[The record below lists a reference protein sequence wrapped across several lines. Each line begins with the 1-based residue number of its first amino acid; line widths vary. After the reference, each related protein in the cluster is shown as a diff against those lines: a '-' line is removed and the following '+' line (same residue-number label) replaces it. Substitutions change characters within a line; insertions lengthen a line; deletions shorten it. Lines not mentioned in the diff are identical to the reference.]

1 MALIKCPKCNH
12 EISDTSKKCIHC
24 GTSLREKKIIPK
36 KEKIILLVLVSLVI
50 ISIIA
55 IAIFK
60 FTQSNNKNDTINNYE
75 NSNTT
80 IEKDDTTT
88 NSNDTKEDI
97 SNNEDNTSSD
107 TSKNNQSKEDKTNN
121 TLNNNKNNDEPKNN
135 TNNNNNTTQKII
147 IDATKNESC
156 PSGYEYKESLSSTGR
171 PCQKMN
177 IINGDVSY
185 YCLLDN
191 QTLEGDK
198 CKSIYTS
205 KPVGGQCYN
214 GSILNNGVCESTNY
228 TSASTRL
235 SCPSGYTKYND
246 TQCYSWI
253 YESAN
258 ISYFCPSGYT
268 LNGNKCEK

>member
-1 MALIKCPKCNH
+1 
-12 EISDTSKKCIHC
+12 
-24 GTSLREKKIIPK
+24 
-36 KEKIILLVLVSLVI
+36 
-50 ISIIA
+50 
-55 IAIFK
+55 
-60 FTQSNNKNDTINNYE
+60 
-75 NSNTT
+75 
-80 IEKDDTTT
+80 
-88 NSNDTKEDI
+88 
-97 SNNEDNTSSD
+97 
-107 TSKNNQSKEDKTNN
+107 
-121 TLNNNKNNDEPKNN
+121 
-135 TNNNNNTTQKII
+135 
-147 IDATKNESC
+147 
-156 PSGYEYKESLSSTGR
+156 
-171 PCQKMN
+171 MN

-191 QTLEGDK
+191 QTLEGVK

>member
-36 KEKIILLVLVSLVI
+36 REKIILLVLVSLVI

-80 IEKDDTTT
+80 IEKDDTT
-88 NSNDTKEDI
+88 NNRKKEDI
-97 SNNEDNTSSD
+97 SNNENNTSSD
-107 TSKNNQSKEDKTNN
+107 ANKNNQSKEDKPNN
-121 TLNNNKNNDEPKNN
+121 TLNNNEPKNN
-135 TNNNNNTTQKII
+135 TNNNNDNTTQKVI

-156 PSGYEYKESLSSTGR
+156 PSGYEYIESFSNTGR

-177 IINGDVSY
+177 IINGEISY

-246 TQCYSWI
+246 TQCYSWV

-258 ISYFCPSGYT
+258 ISYSCPSGYT
-268 LNGNKCEK
+268 LNGNECEK

>member
-1 MALIKCPKCNH
+1 MSQKTIQ
-12 EISDTSKKCIHC
+12 
-24 GTSLREKKIIPK
+24 II
-36 KEKIILLVLVSLVI
+36 
-50 ISIIA
+50 
-55 IAIFK
+55 
-60 FTQSNNKNDTINNYE
+60 T
-75 NSNTT
+75 
-80 IEKDDTTT
+80 
-88 NSNDTKEDI
+88 
-97 SNNEDNTSSD
+97 
-107 TSKNNQSKEDKTNN
+107 
-121 TLNNNKNNDEPKNN
+121 
-135 TNNNNNTTQKII
+135 

-156 PSGYEYKESLSSTGR
+156 PSGYEYKESLSNTGR

-177 IINGDVSY
+177 IINGDISY

-246 TQCYSWI
+246 KQCYSWI

-258 ISYFCPSGYT
+258 ISYSCPSGYT
-268 LNGNKCEK
+268 LNGKKCEK

>member
-36 KEKIILLVLVSLVI
+36 KKKIILLVLVSLVI

-75 NSNTT
+75 HSNTT
-80 IEKDDTTT
+80 IEKNDTTN
-88 NSNDTKEDI
+88 NSNDTKENI

-107 TSKNNQSKEDKTNN
+107 INKNNQSKEDKPNN
-121 TLNNNKNNDEPKNN
+121 TLNNNNEPKNN
-135 TNNNNNTTQKII
+135 TNNNNNNTTQKVI

-177 IINGDVSY
+177 IINGDISY

-246 TQCYSWI
+246 KQCYSWI

-258 ISYFCPSGYT
+258 ISYSCPSGYT
-268 LNGNKCEK
+268 LNGKKCEK

>member
-36 KEKIILLVLVSLVI
+36 KKKIILLVLVSLVI

-80 IEKDDTTT
+80 IEKDDTIT
-88 NSNDTKEDI
+88 NSNDTKENI

-107 TSKNNQSKEDKTNN
+107 INKNNQSKEDKPNN
-121 TLNNNKNNDEPKNN
+121 TLNNKSKNN
-135 TNNNNNTTQKII
+135 TNNNNNNTTQKVI

-177 IINGDVSY
+177 IINGDISY

-198 CKSIYTS
+198 CKSIYIS

-228 TSASTRL
+228 TSATTKL

-258 ISYFCPSGYT
+258 ISYSCPSGYT

>member
-258 ISYFCPSGYT
+258 ISYSCPSGYT

>member
-1 MALIKCPKCNH
+1 M
-12 EISDTSKKCIHC
+12 
-24 GTSLREKKIIPK
+24 
-36 KEKIILLVLVSLVI
+36 I

-107 TSKNNQSKEDKTNN
+107 TSKNSQSKEDKPNN
-121 TLNNNKNNDEPKNN
+121 TLNNNESKNN
-135 TNNNNNTTQKII
+135 TDNNNNTTQKVI
-147 IDATKNESC
+147 IDATKNKSC
-156 PSGYEYKESLSSTGR
+156 PSGYEYKESLSNTSR

-177 IINGDVSY
+177 IINGDISY

-235 SCPSGYTKYND
+235 SCPSGYTKYNN
-246 TQCYSWI
+246 TQCYGWL

-258 ISYFCPSGYT
+258 ITYSCPSGYT
-268 LNGNKCEK
+268 LNDNKCEK

>member
-36 KEKIILLVLVSLVI
+36 RKKITLLVLVSLVI

-80 IEKDDTTT
+80 IEKDDTTN

-107 TSKNNQSKEDKTNN
+107 INKNNQSKEDKPNN
-121 TLNNNKNNDEPKNN
+121 TLNNNEPKNN
-135 TNNNNNTTQKII
+135 TNNNNDNTTQKVI

-156 PSGYEYKESLSSTGR
+156 PSGYEYKESFSSTGR

-177 IINGDVSY
+177 IINGDISY

-258 ISYFCPSGYT
+258 ISYSCPSGYT